1 MEFFT
6 YKNTEENAK
15 KVENAE
21 KETKSL
27 RARKLFF
34 SKKEKY
40 DESKHDQTGKIS
52 LPVKDYE

>member
-6 YKNTEENAK
+6 YKNTDENAK
-15 KVENAE
+15 KVEEE
-21 KETKSL
+21 KTKTL

-34 SKKEKY
+34 FKKKEKY
-40 DESKHDQTGKIS
+40 DESKHDQKAKIS